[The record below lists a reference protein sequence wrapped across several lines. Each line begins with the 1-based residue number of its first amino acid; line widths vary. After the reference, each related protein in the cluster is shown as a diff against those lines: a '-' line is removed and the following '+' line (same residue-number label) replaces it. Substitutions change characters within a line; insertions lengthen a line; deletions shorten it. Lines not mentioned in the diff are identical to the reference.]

1 MSSPLRPAAR
11 KSLVSETIDILRGKV
26 NDGSWKFGDRIPP
39 EAALAEQLQVG
50 RNTVREAIRVL
61 SQSELLEVRQ
71 GDGTYI
77 RRSVDPAETMEKL
90 NASTLLDHLEMQRV
104 LEGEAARFAA
114 LRRTDADLAA
124 LHRLL
129 DARGE
134 FAADTDQE
142 AFFRNDRAFHVR
154 IAEAAHNGALLEL
167 YRYFSATSETRM
179 RSLLNNDAMP
189 EMGFEA
195 HQALLQAIEQRNA
208 YAALSAAQS
217 VFDPMLAYLSGRAAI
232 ASASAL

>member
-39 EAALAEQLQVG
+39 EAILAEQLGVG

-90 NASTLLDHLEMQRV
+90 NGATLLDHLEMHRM
-104 LEGEAARFAA
+104 LEGESARFAA
-114 LRRTDADLAA
+114 MRRTDADLAA
-124 LHRLL
+124 LRVLL

-134 FAADTDQE
+134 FAADTDPE
-142 AFFRNDRAFHVR
+142 AFFRTDRAFHLR
-154 IAEAAHNGALLEL
+154 IAEAAHNGALLQL
-167 YRYFSATSETRM
+167 YRYFAATSETRM
-179 RSLLNNDAMP
+179 RAVLKEDAMP
-189 EMGFEA
+189 EMGYDA
-195 HQALLQAIEQRNA
+195 HQALFQAIEQRNA
-208 YAALSAAQS
+208 YAALTAAQS
-217 VFDPMLAYLSGRAAI
+217 VFEPMLDYLSSM
-232 ASASAL
+232 ASQA

>member
-1 MSSPLRPAAR
+1 MNSPLRPAAR

-26 NDGSWKFGDRIPP
+26 NDGSWKSGDRIPP
-39 EAALAEQLQVG
+39 EATLAEQLGVG

-77 RRSVDPAETMEKL
+77 RLSVDPAETMEKL
-90 NASTLLDHLEMQRV
+90 NAATLIDHLEMHRV

-114 LRRTDADLAA
+114 LRRTDADLVA
-124 LHRLL
+124 LRLLL

-134 FAADTDQE
+134 FAGDTDAE
-142 AFFRNDRAFHVR
+142 AFFRTDRAFHLR
-154 IAEAAHNGALLEL
+154 IAEAAHNGALLQL
-167 YRYFSATSETRM
+167 YRYFAATSETRM
-179 RSLLNNDAMP
+179 RSLLKDDAMP
-189 EMGFEA
+189 EMGYDA

-208 YAALSAAQS
+208 YAALTAAQS
-217 VFDPMLAYLSGRAAI
+217 VFEPMLAYLSSQSGAA
-232 ASASAL
+232 A